1 MMGDLITIL
10 ELIQKMEQGNL
21 IPTQQVESL
30 AKELLSVMDNKL
42 TAGVTKTFKDLHDQV
57 NGNKDNS
64 LFIDIM

>member
-10 ELIQKMEQGNL
+10 ELIQKMEQRNL

-42 TAGVTKTFKDLHDQV
+42 TAGVTKTFKDLLDQV

>member
-21 IPTQQVESL
+21 IPTSQVESL
-30 AKELLSVMDNKL
+30 ARELLSVMDNNL
-42 TAGVTKTFKDLHDQV
+42 TAGVMKIFKDLLDQV

>member
-21 IPTQQVESL
+21 IPTKQVESL

-42 TAGVTKTFKDLHDQV
+42 TAGVTKTFKDLLDQV

>member
-21 IPTQQVESL
+21 IPTSQVESL
-30 AKELLSVMDNKL
+30 AIELFSVMDNKL
-42 TAGVTKTFKDLHDQV
+42 TAGVMKTFQDLLDQV
-57 NGNKDNS
+57 NSNKDNS

>member
-21 IPTQQVESL
+21 IPTKQVESL

-42 TAGVTKTFKDLHDQV
+42 TAGVTNTFKDLLDQV

>member
-30 AKELLSVMDNKL
+30 AKELLSVIDNKL
-42 TAGVTKTFKDLHDQV
+42 TAGVTKTFKDLLDQV

>member
-21 IPTQQVESL
+21 IPTSQVESL
-30 AKELLSVMDNKL
+30 ARELLSVMDNKL
-42 TAGVTKTFKDLHDQV
+42 TAGVMKTFQDLLDQV

>member
-21 IPTQQVESL
+21 IPTPQVESL
-30 AKELLSVMDNKL
+30 AEDLMSTMRNKL
-42 TAGVTKTFKDLHDQV
+42 TPGVCKIFQDLLDQV
-57 NGNKDNS
+57 NGNEKNS

>member
-42 TAGVTKTFKDLHDQV
+42 TAGVTKTFKDLLDQV

-64 LFIDIM
+64 LL